1 MGLFIPVNGLTIVEM
16 VMELNYGQMVLDMKD
31 NGKMIKR
38 IVKVNFN
45 MLMETSM
52 RRVGQR

>member
-1 MGLFIPVNGLTIVEM
+1 
-16 VMELNYGQMVLDMKD
+16 MVLDMKD

-38 IVKVNFN
+38 MVKVNFN

-52 RRVGQR
+52 KESGSTIKRKGMEHIVMLMAHFMKGLG